1 MKKTE
6 MNQLNDQELQ
16 KVAGGMLTKNEAM
29 AKALERAKLKKE
41 EIEFVKKIELDYE
54 HGRKVFEIEFYHNG
68 LEYEFDIDAET
79 GAVLKY
85 KKDWD

>member
-41 EIEFVKKIELDYE
+41 EIEFD
-54 HGRKVFEIEFYHNG
+54 VFIPAG
-68 LEYEFDIDAET
+68 C
-79 GAVLKY
+79 
-85 KKDWD
+85 